1 MAEYN
6 ELNPIR
12 SVDGAYIAV
21 PSIYKPDASDVSESN
36 AGRTEDTTMHKLMLG
51 TCDHIGLSWA
61 YLDSTAAQEIMAAF
75 APQYFSV
82 EYLNVRNGAY
92 RTSVFYCGDKNI
104 EMVQTP
110 IGMRWNLSFN
120 IIERTAH

>member
-6 ELNPIR
+6 ALNPIR
-12 SVDGAYIAV
+12 TVDGAYIPV
-21 PSIYKPDASDVSESN
+21 PSSYKPDASDVSESN
-36 AGRTEDTTMHKLMLG
+36 AGRTEDTKMHKLMLG

-61 YLDSTAAQEIMAAF
+61 YVSPEDAQEIMSAF

-82 EYLNVRNGAY
+82 EYLNVRNGSY
-92 RTSVFYCGDKNI
+92 RTSEFYCGDKNI
-104 EMVQTP
+104 EMVQTALGP
-110 IGMRWNLSFN
+110 RWNMSFN